1 MIITVLQAVTERTI
15 RTVKIATLC
24 LTAVPAVQG
33 AALQATERQIITISA
48 AYAPVKGFLTIA
60 GKKPQEADTAVPAE
74 KSITNAIAAVKQKPG
89 AIRHRQLII

>member
-1 MIITVLQAVTERTI
+1 MTTTDLQAVTERTI
-15 RTVKIATLC
+15 RTAKIATPS

-33 AALQATERQIITISA
+33 TVIQATERQIIMISA
-48 AYAPVKGFLTIA
+48 AYAPERDILTTV

-74 KSITNAIAAVKQKPG
+74 QSITNAIAAVKQKPG